1 MFEIELPWNW
11 PELHHRL
18 LHPNKMFLI
27 LSSVNCL
34 FVCNVEFSKND
45 GLVFMLFDRLL
56 FVEGGDRTCRFLY
69 VMPWIKKISTLHQH
83 LLEYVMKDVPHTI
96 LHIHTNNSI
105 KAVINCSKATQLFTN
120 TTFCFV
126 CSFNRTLEQHS
137 TDNPDI
143 NVPGNK

>member
-1 MFEIELPWNW
+1 M
-11 PELHHRL
+11 L
-18 LHPNKMFLI
+18 L
-27 LSSVNCL
+27 
-34 FVCNVEFSKND
+34 
-45 GLVFMLFDRLL
+45 DRLL
-56 FVEGGDRTCRFLY
+56 FGSGFGTSERYYRGWGVGYHGVGKVVPFYSPEICGRRGSYMKVFVCDALN
-69 VMPWIKKISTLHQH
+69 KKISTLHQH

-96 LHIHTNNSI
+96 LHIHPNNSI

-126 CSFNRTLEQHS
+126 WSFNRTLEQHS